1 LQKQKAR
8 STAKLNEEEKT
19 NIGPHD
25 NQDQKANDDERSVE
39 QSFEDFEVDDEYPQ
53 IDHEE
58 EATDDKIDGDSQ
70 ADAQSAQ
77 DLIATD
83 KIQASASKDTPT

>member
-1 LQKQKAR
+1 MQKQKAR

-25 NQDQKANDDERSVE
+25 NQDQKAHDDERSVE

-58 EATDDKIDGDSQ
+58 EATDDKIDGDSH

-83 KIQASASKDTPT
+83 KIQVSASKDTPT

>member
-1 LQKQKAR
+1 MN
-8 STAKLNEEEKT
+8 T
-19 NIGPHD
+19 GPQD
-25 NQDQKANDDERSVE
+25 NSEQNADDDERSVE

-58 EATDDKIDGDSQ
+58 EASDAKIDGDSH

>member
-1 LQKQKAR
+1 MQKQKAR

-25 NQDQKANDDERSVE
+25 NQDQKAHDDERSVE
-39 QSFEDFEVDDEYPQ
+39 QSFEDFEVNDEYPQ

-83 KIQASASKDTPT
+83 KIQVSASKDTPT

>member
-1 LQKQKAR
+1 MQKQKAR

-58 EATDDKIDGDSQ
+58 EATDAKIDGDSQ

>member
-1 LQKQKAR
+1 
-8 STAKLNEEEKT
+8 
-19 NIGPHD
+19 
-25 NQDQKANDDERSVE
+25 VE

-58 EATDDKIDGDSQ
+58 EAADAKIDGDGH